1 MIPKH
6 FIDYYG
12 DQTRWFVGKVVD
24 NNDPKKLGRVKVNV
38 YGVYD
43 DIAPE
48 DLPWAQ
54 IVVPVTQGVHKST
67 GQYVGLLVGTNV
79 FGMFLDG
86 PNSQLPLVIGA
97 MPKEGDDNSLAE
109 ENYPYNKVYETE
121 RGHYKEYDDTEGKER
136 IKERHRSGTHYEML
150 EDGTL
155 KIKVMNDCI
164 IEVVNDC
171 NITVK
176 GVTTIDSTKGINLIS
191 GAGVS
196 INGKTF

>member
-1 MIPKH
+1 
-6 FIDYYG
+6 
-12 DQTRWFVGKVVD
+12 
-24 NNDPKKLGRVKVNV
+24 
-38 YGVYD
+38 
-43 DIAPE
+43 
-48 DLPWAQ
+48 
-54 IVVPVTQGVHKST
+54 
-67 GQYVGLLVGTNV
+67 
-79 FGMFLDG
+79 
-86 PNSQLPLVIGA
+86 
-97 MPKEGDDNSLAE
+97 
-109 ENYPYNKVYETE
+109 
-121 RGHYKEYDDTEGKER
+121 
-136 IKERHRSGTHYEML
+136 ML

>member
-54 IVVPVTQGVHKST
+54 IVVPENMSAWPRNMRCRISST
-67 GQYVGLLVGTNV
+67 ACRRAT
-79 FGMFLDG
+79 
-86 PNSQLPLVIGA
+86 
-97 MPKEGDDNSLAE
+97 
-109 ENYPYNKVYETE
+109 
-121 RGHYKEYDDTEGKER
+121 R
-136 IKERHRSGTHYEML
+136 
-150 EDGTL
+150 
-155 KIKVMNDCI
+155 
-164 IEVVNDC
+164 
-171 NITVK
+171 
-176 GVTTIDSTKGINLIS
+176 
-191 GAGVS
+191 
-196 INGKTF
+196 